1 MPTPAWDQLSAV
13 LRLRVAAFFGVLGH
27 HHQTGAGA
35 DLLAPAFCLSGGGG
49 DGRASCAVPTGDRD
63 PGGGGQPAAGGIL
76 FLSET
81 RATPD
86 IAILAQSA
94 GLLMVLS
101 FGVGAMNCLLIGL
114 VPLWQRPWGIG
125 MRSMFLVSG
134 VFFTFEA
141 VPLP

>member
-1 MPTPAWDQLSAV
+1 
-13 LRLRVAAFFGVLGH
+13 
-27 HHQTGAGA
+27 
-35 DLLAPAFCLSGGGG
+35 
-49 DGRASCAVPTGDRD
+49 
-63 PGGGGQPAAGGIL
+63 
-76 FLSET
+76 
-81 RATPD
+81 
-86 IAILAQSA
+86 
-94 GLLMVLS
+94 MVLS